1 MVEEI
6 QRHRSFPREDTTTG
20 PWENFQPREA
30 THAWPV
36 LPGNWNPPGQF
47 GHGPDDIALQYP
59 RSDATAVEMG
69 SGRMNLDSAGNFM
82 DPPAMDWYGENRPM
96 QKTSWWPTKLG
107 NRYRNEAFNEM
118 MGVNMSGYRDD
129 EFGGFGQN
137 YGNPHLDRINP
148 YGGATPWEETGF
160 DIHGMG
166 TGETSEFFPP
176 LTIGDLPTSEFGE
189 EIIEEDDGSWDIW
202 DFIQQIFPGGKA
214 DKGIET
220 LMENKQ
226 QSNLDNWELIHLMSN
241 GYTLEE
247 AQEILERQ
255 LG

>member
-6 QRHRSFPREDTTTG
+6 QRQRSFPTQDTPERG
-20 PWENFQPREA
+20 PWNRTPNREPI
-30 THAWPV
+30 HARPI
-36 LPGNWNPPGQF
+36 LPAGWNPPGQF

-107 NRYRNEAFNEM
+107 NRYRNEAFNER
-118 MGVNMSGYRDD
+118 MGVNVSGYPED
-129 EFGGFGQN
+129 EFGGFVED
-137 YGNPHLDRINP
+137 YGNPHADRF
-148 YGGATPWEETGF
+148 PWELEPEW
-160 DIHGMG
+160 
-166 TGETSEFFPP
+166 TGETSPFFPP
-176 LTIGDLPTSEFGE
+176 LTIGDYPTGEFGE
-189 EIIEEDDGSWDIW
+189 EIIEEDDGSWNIW
-202 DFIQQIFPGGKA
+202 DFIQQFFPGGKA

-226 QSNLDNWELIHLMSN
+226 QSNLDNWDLIHLMSN

>member
-6 QRHRSFPREDTTTG
+6 QRHRSFPTQDTPIEG
-20 PWENFQPREA
+20 PWGSAPNTEP

-96 QKTSWWPTKLG
+96 QKTSWWTTKLG
-107 NRYRNEAFNEM
+107 NRYRNEAFNER
-118 MGVNMSGYRDD
+118 MGVNVSGYPED
-129 EFGGFGQN
+129 EFGGFVED
-137 YGNPHLDRINP
+137 YGNPHADRF
-148 YGGATPWEETGF
+148 PWELEPEW
-160 DIHGMG
+160 
-166 TGETSEFFPP
+166 TGETSPFFPP
-176 LTIGDLPTSEFGE
+176 LTIGDYPTGEFGE

-214 DKGIET
+214 GKGIET
-220 LMENKQ
+220 LMENNQ
-226 QSNLDNWELIHLMSN
+226 QSNLDNWDLFHLMSN

-247 AQEILERQ
+247 AQEILETQ

>member
-1 MVEEI
+1 MARMRRKFADRFADRTGEI
-6 QRHRSFPREDTTTG
+6 PGGTSKGIMSH
-20 PWENFQPREA
+20 
-30 THAWPV
+30 PV
-36 LPGNWNPPGQF
+36 LPGDWNPPGQF
-47 GHGPDDIALQYP
+47 GRGPEDIKRYYP

-107 NRYRNEAFNEM
+107 NRYRNEAFNER

-148 YGGATPWEETGF
+148 YGGATPWEETGY
-160 DIHGMG
+160 DIFGMG
-166 TGETSEFFPP
+166 TGDTSEFFPP

-189 EIIEEDDGSWDIW
+189 EK
-202 DFIQQIFPGGKA
+202 IQMYRRFPFRKY
-214 DKGIET
+214 
-220 LMENKQ
+220 
-226 QSNLDNWELIHLMSN
+226 H
-241 GYTLEE
+241 
-247 AQEILERQ
+247 ILFPPTA
-255 LG
+255 LHHHMD